1 MSLTGYNPY
10 TYARGFRNQEFH
22 HVVLSVSGTVH
33 TLYLDGVQVQQNA
46 AAGNIFATYQTITN
60 TVIGAQTTLGQAFQG
75 TIGDVRVYNYAIP
88 PTLVTSLYRDREL
101 IVYYPF
107 DTSVNSL
114 TPNYATLVYD
124 ASLIGQSSITASA
137 GANVGSGALSLTN
150 TAGSVAT
157 QYVIGAPGIAGQVG
171 WTPDITHGIT
181 IAGWINVAG
190 ISNRIQRIFDIPLSV
205 NKKGL
210 SVDISGTNMLYS
222 GWTLPPVATVTS
234 DISSSTIDVGSYRYY
249 VFTTNGTFTVSTA
262 SLLVE
267 YLIIGGGGAGGSS
280 HGGGGGAGRVV
291 SNSGVTNFS
300 VTPATYNV
308 VVGGGGT
315 INTAAVSSTA
325 MNVSLGKNS
334 SVFGIIASG
343 GGYGGGCNHGTQE
356 PIIYAATD
364 PVQAYIDPATG
375 GSGGGGGGFVYEFG
389 LRTSRTTGNVAT
401 SDATANSSTYSL
413 GNRGGNGFQT
423 TADPKAGPGGGGG
436 GAGGNGGNSTTTQS
450 TANTP
455 GTGGPGT
462 ITFSTWITAIYSLM
476 SGVTGWQTATN
487 TGRIAAGGGGGAWN
501 NGYNTAGGAGG
512 GGNGNST
519 AGGAGNPGTA
529 NTGSGGGGGGAGNTT
544 SIGGVG
550 GSGIVIIRYLK

>member
-157 QYVIGAPGIAGQVG
+157 QYVLTTPGIAGQVG
-171 WTPDITHGIT
+171 WIPDISHGIT

-190 ISNRIQRIFDIPLSV
+190 ISNRIQRIFDIPLTV
-205 NKKGL
+205 GTKGL

-222 GWTLPPVATVTS
+222 GWKFSLAPTDYIFYYPLVSDFTEKVKNITLTGTNASFSNITPSPSVSGSAFFNLGYVSSTNAALHLPNIIDYSFSIWIYPTGTVTTAIYYVFDFYS
-234 DISSSTIDVGSYRYY
+234 GGTNAIAVYILNNRIKITVQNNPGDADYDISSITNNVWTHFVWTVTNRKTYNFYINGNNISST
-249 VFTTNGTFTVSTA
+249 TMTNGIPSANRGNVG
-262 SLLVE
+262 
-267 YLIIGGGGAGGSS
+267 IGIS
-280 HGGGGGAGRVV
+280 
-291 SNSGVTNFS
+291 NFS
-300 VTPATYNV
+300 VAT
-308 VVGGGGT
+308 
-315 INTAAVSSTA
+315 
-325 MNVSLGKNS
+325 
-334 SVFGIIASG
+334 
-343 GGYGGGCNHGTQE
+343 E
-356 PIIYAATD
+356 
-364 PVQAYIDPATG
+364 
-375 GSGGGGGGFVYEFG
+375 
-389 LRTSRTTGNVAT
+389 
-401 SDATANSSTYSL
+401 ANSNTYFRGYLSDFQVY
-413 GNRGGNGFQT
+413 NR
-423 TADPKAGPGGGGG
+423 PL
-436 GAGGNGGNSTTTQS
+436 SQS
-450 TANTP
+450 E
-455 GTGGPGT
+455 
-462 ITFSTWITAIYSLM
+462 ITNIYTK
-476 SGVTGWQTATN
+476 V
-487 TGRIAAGGGGGAWN
+487 
-501 NGYNTAGGAGG
+501 
-512 GGNGNST
+512 
-519 AGGAGNPGTA
+519 
-529 NTGSGGGGGGAGNTT
+529 
-544 SIGGVG
+544 
-550 GSGIVIIRYLK
+550 